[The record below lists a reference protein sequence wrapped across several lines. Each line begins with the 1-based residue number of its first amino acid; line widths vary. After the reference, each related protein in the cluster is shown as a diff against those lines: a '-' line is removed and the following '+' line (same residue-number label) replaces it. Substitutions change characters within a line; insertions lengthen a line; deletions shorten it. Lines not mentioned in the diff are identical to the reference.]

1 MTKRHAK
8 WVEFMESFPYIV
20 KYKKGKE
27 NVVVDALSRKN
38 NLLLTRLEINVLGL
52 DEIKDLYPSDPYFGP
67 IFSKC
72 SIERGFNDFYLHKGF
87 LFKQNKLCILD
98 SSLRKLLLQ

>member
-8 WVEFMESFPYIV
+8 WVEFMGSFPYIV

-27 NVVVDALSRKN
+27 NVVADALSRKN
-38 NLLLTRLEINVLGL
+38 TLLLNRLEINVLGL

-67 IFSKC
+67 IFPSVP
-72 SIERGFNDFYLHKGF
+72 S
-87 LFKQNKLCILD
+87 
-98 SSLRKLLLQ
+98 